1 MLIDAFREV
10 AGLTVTNE
18 DGNTDVVRLLPPAT
32 TAEIAALEASLPAPL
47 PADVREALAFTKG
60 LANGPI
66 ERLSLID
73 PDPGGFGLEDVFPHA
88 HAIGH
93 DGFGNYWVVDLL
105 PSSRAWGP
113 IFFACH
119 DPPVVAWQCATVEE
133 FVRAAVQ
140 LERPG
145 PRSPIDVVHEN
156 VVTAL
161 SKRDPDALSHDA
173 ASVSTDPLLR
183 ELARVCG
190 PEYLVVDLRA
200 PVLGSGFSWGR
211 WGPRTRVRRCGEH
224 RVWAYAPPE
233 KRPGLW
239 SRLLGR

>member
-10 AGLTVTNE
+10 AGLTVTDE
-18 DGNTDVVRLLPPAT
+18 DGNTDVLRLLPPAT

-60 LANGPI
+60 LANGSI
-66 ERLSLID
+66 ERLTLID

-133 FVRAAVQ
+133 FVRAA
-140 LERPG
+140 G
-145 PRSPIDVVHEN
+145 
-156 VVTAL
+156 
-161 SKRDPDALSHDA
+161 KRDPDALSHDA